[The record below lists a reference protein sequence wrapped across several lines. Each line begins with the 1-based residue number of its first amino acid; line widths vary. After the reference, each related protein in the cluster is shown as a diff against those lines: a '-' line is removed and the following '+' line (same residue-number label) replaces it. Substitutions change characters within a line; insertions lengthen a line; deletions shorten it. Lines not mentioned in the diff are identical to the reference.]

1 MIITLARK
9 EETCL
14 YSIVI
19 IIDLKLFRKEDHV
32 DHVYSSFGVHYREG
46 ILIWAIF
53 RLFVQGNEM
62 HYNCNRPAMINVMVI
77 IYPQILQ
84 LKCGL
89 AYRNKIQSAGFRDSC
104 QFGRGAMN
112 DWVSCPNVGHCLIWD
127 NLGLEHLSLI
137 LKHANE

>member
-1 MIITLARK
+1 MYILPSVYIIEK
-9 EETCL
+9 G
-14 YSIVI
+14 Y
-19 IIDLKLFRKEDHV
+19 LFGLFF
-32 DHVYSSFGVHYREG
+32 VYLCR
-46 ILIWAIF
+46 I
-53 RLFVQGNEM
+53 
-62 HYNCNRPAMINVMVI
+62 MVI